1 MAIDTWGV
9 DFGLIDKDG
18 KLLGNPSVIVIPVR
32 MVYLKECLNRLI
44 RLFITLKPGFR

>member
-18 KLLGNPSVIVIPVR
+18 KLLGNPVCYRDSR
-32 MVYLKECLNRLI
+32 TMVYLKECLNRLI